1 MNGRSVLRTIGLR
14 SGVIC
19 NHPSDNRDDG
29 RKCCGSSI
37 PALNQ
42 ARLALPQAPQRTRA
56 TLFYG
61 VASNRNCLDIRR
73 SGRRNNVRFNS
84 HCREQSGVGFS
95 SMGPLPRRPWS
106 AFQARKA
113 LKQHSLTIV
122 RIIRKVAILFE
133 FSSLVKVRPWLVFT
147 VWLSPLKTQL
157 QHFHLR

>member
-106 AFQARKA
+106 AFQTRKV
-113 LKQHSLTIV
+113 LKELTIV
-122 RIIRKVAILFE
+122 RTIRKVAIVVE
-133 FSSLVKVRPWLVFT
+133 FSMIGKDAALAS
-147 VWLSPLKTQL
+147 
-157 QHFHLR
+157 FHRLANSH